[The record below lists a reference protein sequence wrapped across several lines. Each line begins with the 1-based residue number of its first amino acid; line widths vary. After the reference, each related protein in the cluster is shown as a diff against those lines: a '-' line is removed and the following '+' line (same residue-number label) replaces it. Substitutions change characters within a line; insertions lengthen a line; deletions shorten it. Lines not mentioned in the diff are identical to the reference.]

1 VTLPAQA
8 TQGRGHP
15 GAKCPST
22 IGTKRSPRPFS
33 SDHAARRNAPR
44 NVPRVFRK
52 VPRTRINPMPA
63 KAKLSDAQVK
73 KISRR
78 VRAGASR
85 TELATE
91 YGVNRKTI
99 WRHLDALELAEAERA
114 QRSEVGGSKALA
126 PEHPQSRALASPSSP
141 SEEPECTGRPASAAA
156 RRRAS
161 SAWIRRFHPD
171 SYEAWLDERDARVPA
186 PPDPRVRLVTESG
199 STVGSTRESNA
210 ERMAS
215 ALEPYCGPLSVVPA

>member
-1 VTLPAQA
+1 M
-8 TQGRGHP
+8 
-15 GAKCPST
+15 
-22 IGTKRSPRPFS
+22 
-33 SDHAARRNAPR
+33 
-44 NVPRVFRK
+44 FRK

-73 KISRR
+73 KIRRR

-114 QRSEVGGSKALA
+114 QRSEVGGSTVLA
-126 PEHPQSRALASPSSP
+126 AEHAQSRALASPSSG

-161 SAWIRRFHPD
+161 RAWIRHFHPN

-210 ERMAS
+210 ERMAT
-215 ALEPYCGPLSVVPA
+215 ALEPCCGPLSVVPA